1 MSNRISTL
9 CARKGILALAL
20 TFTGTPVLAEEDLL
34 ALPFEELTR
43 MQVSIATGTPR
54 PLAAAPAATSVITAR
69 ELEAMGARDIG
80 EALEAVPGLHVSNG
94 SVQYAPR
101 YYIRG
106 ITSTF
111 NPHTLVLV
119 NGLPQTS
126 LFFADRGERLPA
138 LYSLPV
144 RMLERIEIIR
154 GPGSALYG
162 ADAFAGVINLITR
175 SPHDL
180 QGGELSA
187 SAGSFGTH
195 RATLMQ
201 SAHGAGITALLAASW
216 LETRG
221 DSSAVITRDAQTN
234 IDALGLGAPASL
246 APATVP
252 TGVNLMDLRADLAF
266 SDFRLRL
273 GWMEARDAG
282 AAQGLNEA
290 LDLTSTSD
298 QHRGHVDLGWSR
310 ADLAPHWLVEARL
323 SYLYSDN
330 RSSGVYLYPA
340 GAFGGSFPD
349 GVWAR
354 PNLYEENARA
364 DFNATHTGV
373 ADHVFR
379 LGAGFYWGDLFK
391 TTTANNYVLMGG
403 IPAPRPG
410 GTADVSDTPE
420 VFQPENQRTSA
431 YLFAQDEWALAPAWN
446 LTSGLRYDRY
456 DEFGSTVNPR
466 LSLVWATTATLTS
479 KLIYGEAF
487 RAPAFFEL
495 YGRSNPVALGNPD
508 LKPEKLRSVELG
520 LTWSPWPTLIW
531 EGSVYALR
539 IHDFIDFVNDPGQ
552 PTFSARNS
560 DRIRGQGLETE
571 LRQQLGSRLEW
582 LLNFSAQRTRRD
594 SGGSLGLAPRQ
605 EATLRTNWKATPRL
619 QVTPQLNWI
628 GARERQAGDPRGNLQ
643 GYLSADLALR
653 HMLGRRLDLSLVGRN
668 LADTDVREPSRA
680 PAPGQTEP
688 GIRYDLPQAG
698 RSLSLELTGRW

>member
-1 MSNRISTL
+1 MSKRVT
-9 CARKGILALAL
+9 APRAPATMLALCLAL
-20 TFTGTPVLAEEDLL
+20 GGTPAQAEEDLL
-34 ALPFEELTR
+34 TLPFEELAQL
-43 MQVSIATGTPR
+43 QVSIATGTPR
-54 PLAAAPAATSVITAR
+54 RLAAAPATASVITAL

-106 ITSTF
+106 ITSSY

-126 LFFADRGERLPA
+126 LFFADRGERIPA

-144 RMLERIEIIR
+144 RVLERIEIIR

-187 SAGSFGTH
+187 SSGSFATS

-201 SAHGAGITALLAASW
+201 AARGGGVKALFAASW

-221 DSSAVITRDAQTN
+221 DSSAVIARDAQTN
-234 IDALGLGAPASL
+234 IDDLGLGAPASL
-246 APATVP
+246 APATAP
-252 TGVNLMDLRADLAF
+252 TGASIADLRADLAF
-266 SDFRLRL
+266 QDFRLRL
-273 GWMEARDAG
+273 GWMEARDTGAG
-282 AAQGLNEA
+282 QGLNEA
-290 LDLTSTSD
+290 LDLSSTAE

-310 ADLAPHWLVEARL
+310 ADLAPDWLLEARL

-330 RSSGVYLYPA
+330 RNSGVYLYPA

-354 PNLYEENARA
+354 PNLFEENARA
-364 DFNATHTGV
+364 DLGATHTGV
-373 ADHVFR
+373 ADHVIR

-391 TTTANNYVLMGG
+391 TTTANNYVLVGG
-403 IPAPRPG
+403 IPTPRPG
-410 GTADVSDTPE
+410 GVADVSDTAE
-420 VFQPENQRTSA
+420 VYQPENQRTSA
-431 YLFAQDEWALAPAWN
+431 YLFAQDEWALAADWS
-446 LTSGLRYDRY
+446 LTSGLRYDRH

-466 LSLVWATTATLTS
+466 LALVWLTTPTLTS

-487 RAPAFFEL
+487 RAPSFFEL

-520 LTWSPWPTLIW
+520 LSWNPWPTLSW
-531 EGSVYALR
+531 ESSIYALR
-539 IHDFIDFVNDPGQ
+539 VHDFIDFVNDPGQ
-552 PTFSARNS
+552 PTFTARNS
-560 DRIRGQGLETE
+560 VRIRGQGLETE
-571 LRQQLGSRLEW
+571 LRQQLGNRLEW
-582 LLNFSAQRTRRD
+582 LLNFSTQRTRRD
-594 SGGSLGLAPRQ
+594 GGGSLGIAPRH
-605 EATLRTNWKATPRL
+605 EAHLRACWKVLPRL

-628 GARERQAGDPRGNLQ
+628 GDRERQPGDPRGDLR
-643 GYLSADLALR
+643 GYVTADLSLR
-653 HMLGRRLDLSLVGRN
+653 YMLGRRLDLALTGRN
-668 LADTDVREPSRA
+668 LADADVREPSRA
-680 PAPGQTEP
+680 PGPGQTEP
-688 GIRYDLPQAG
+688 GIRHDLPQAG
-698 RSLSLELTGRW
+698 RSLSVELTARW